1 MAFISKKIEELI
13 NLRIVEEEQSS
24 RLYLAMA
31 KWLGYNGY
39 AGASKLWAK
48 YASEEN
54 NHSDWAYTYLED
66 LDILPKVPALEA
78 PKCEF
83 KGLED
88 ICKQSYDHEMMVTQS
103 CNNLAKAAA
112 AEGDYMTLQLAQKYL
127 AEQVEEI
134 GKTTSWL
141 DKLDAF
147 GTSPEALRLL
157 DNEMSNA

>member
-1 MAFISKKIEELI
+1 
-13 NLRIVEEEQSS
+13 
-24 RLYLAMA
+24 MA